1 MFTRNGKFHASFAAV
16 NLIYQISYILRLYNR
31 EG

>member
-1 MFTRNGKFHASFAAV
+1 MFTRNGKFHAAFAVA
-16 NLIYQISYILRLYNR
+16 NLIYQVSYILRLYYR